1 MTFSTLCCFT
11 LPTGLVFECGNDI
24 LIWFCLLQSHS
35 PPSMT
40 GAVFHG
46 TASDS
51 LYLKLLLGL
60 WMHFITEKLVCDTKC
75 MKFSPG
81 FISWKYKLHP
91 RSHMNESNVFTGRL
105 ILHTA
110 QCSACSIMSITQ
122 TDEQIH
128 YQTDFAGMWTSFSV
142 LPLPPLQSSSHH
154 SQESI
159 EMQSW
164 ITLYTQAF
172 VAKQHKGCVR
182 GLVGFS
188 HSCEGVCSC
197 SELIG
202 CQLAIISF
210 SCGHTAGCDVTALW
224 QGWIEVFGGP
234 GAKMSSWVSHCLSVY
249 LSVCAVAV

>member
-1 MTFSTLCCFT
+1 MLLYSADWAGIWMWLWYSDLILFT
-11 LPTGLVFECGNDI
+11 PKSL
-24 LIWFCLLQSHS
+24 SS
-35 PPSMT
+35 
-40 GAVFHG
+40 FHG
-46 TASDS
+46 RSS
-51 LYLKLLLGL
+51 ISWHSKWLLIPQVTSWALDAF
-60 WMHFITEKLVCDTKC
+60 HNRKLVCDTKY

-91 RSHMNESNVFTGRL
+91 HSHMNESNVFTGRL

-159 EMQSW
+159 KMQSW